1 MDLENRL
8 NIEVEIQFLVKISFS
23 LCLAASPREP
33 LPFHLN
39 TSIVSLADFTNRC
52 CKKIERRE
60 GKKEKK
66 KGEDGEEKGKA

>member
-39 TSIVSLADFTNRC
+39 TSMSHWSTLHIDVVRKLKGEKEKR
-52 CKKIERRE
+52 
-60 GKKEKK
+60 KKEKK
-66 KGEDGEEKGKA
+66 QGRGWR